1 LAGQRWELLL
11 IVGAVVLTSRILFG
25 NTLPLVFLVFPFVL
39 WAAVRLGPLGA
50 VVVNMVVAWT
60 AVWATVMGNGAF
72 AGLPTQGRLVSLQSF
87 IASVSLTGLVLAA
100 VTASWRWALDDVRV
114 SRARLVEAGD
124 VERRRVERNLHDGAQ
139 QRLVALSFRLGLA
152 QGRLGPDA
160 DPALRRGIEQAA
172 EELGHALSEL
182 RDLAHGIHPAI
193 LSENGLRAAVESL
206 GERLPVPVQVSVT
219 GARYSALVEATAYF
233 VVSEGLA
240 NAVKHARASVVFVDV
255 RERRGSL
262 VAEVRDDGLG
272 GATRDGGSG
281 LVGLGD
287 RVAAVGGC
295 FEVESPPGAGTCI
308 RARIPCR

>member
-1 LAGQRWELLL
+1 A
-11 IVGAVVLTSRILFG
+11 SRMLFG

-39 WAAVRLGPLGA
+39 WAALRLGPLGVA
-50 VVVNMVVAWT
+50 VVDMVVAWT
-60 AVWATVMGNGAF
+60 AVWATVMGHGAF
-72 AGLPTQGRLVSLQSF
+72 AALPSQLRLVSLQSF

-152 QGRLGPDA
+152 QARLGADA
-160 DPALRRGIEQAA
+160 DPALRRGIEQAS
-172 EELGHALSEL
+172 EELGHALAEL
-182 RDLAHGIHPAI
+182 RDLAQGIHPAI

-219 GARYSALVEATAYF
+219 RARYTALIEATAYF

-262 VAEVRDDGLG
+262 IVEVRDDGR
-272 GATRDGGSG
+272 GAAKREGGSG

-287 RVAAVGGC
+287 RVAAVGGG
-295 FEVESPPGAGTCI
+295 FEVESSPGAGTCI